1 MFRHNRLF
9 YSSVFAI
16 GIILLAATC
25 IDSEALRGRII
36 ITLTDAPVDASNI
49 REVNISIKK
58 IDILPEGSQSWQTL
72 KSFEEPRTVN
82 LLEFTQ
88 GEVYDLTEQF
98 LNPGKYKGIRI
109 ELNIAKA
116 SSGLT
121 IFPQSNVV
129 FTNGTQQ
136 TLFVVDQGNGNA
148 SNFVEASIDF
158 TIATNQ
164 TTFLTLD
171 FDMRKSLVL
180 EGGAYR
186 LQPSIRVVS
195 TPTTGGIDGQFRDF
209 VAFPKVA
216 VYAYRSN
223 TFTSSEIIGEQ
234 AFANAVSSALV
245 SNSVGGRFYI
255 SFLPADSY
263 DLVFVDLKED
273 GSNQEVLGVRRN
285 ITVSA
290 RQDAFACSQTETP
303 QVEGNCLQ
311 LEVL

>member
-1 MFRHNRLF
+1 MFLYNRLL
-9 YSSVFAI
+9 YSFAFAL
-16 GIILLAATC
+16 GIILFTATC
-25 IDSEALRGRII
+25 IDSEAMRGKII
-36 ITLTDAPVDASNI
+36 ITLTDAPIDASNI
-49 REVNISIKK
+49 REVNIAIKK
-58 IDILPEGSQSWQTL
+58 IEILPEGSQSWQIL

-98 LNPGKYKGIRI
+98 LNPGKYKGIRF

-116 SSGLT
+116 SGGLT

-129 FTNGTQQ
+129 FTNGNQQ
-136 TLFVVDQGNGNA
+136 ALFVVDQGNGSA

-180 EGGAYR
+180 EGGEYR
-186 LQPSIRVVS
+186 LQPSIRVVN

-223 TFTSSEIIGEQ
+223 TFNNNEAVGEQ
-234 AFANAVSSALV
+234 AFANAVTSALV
-245 SNSVGGRFYI
+245 RSSVGGRFYI
-255 SFLPADSY
+255 SYLPADSY
-263 DLVFVDLKED
+263 DLVFVSLNQD
-273 GSNQEVLGVRRN
+273 GSIQELLGIRRN

-311 LEVL
+311 LEAL